1 MASIKKQKN
10 GKFLVRVSYKDP
22 ITKKYRTK
30 NKTFI
35 RKREAEQYSRQLE
48 LDKQSSDLGQRDI
61 SFYDYYIKW
70 KDTYRTTNVSTNT
83 INRYNHFG
91 DVVKDY
97 FGDTQLIDISKMQ
110 YQEFLN
116 YFGKTHAKD
125 TVSRFNSYFRS
136 MAKEAVD
143 DNIIN
148 SDFTRNAKIHFG
160 VDARDADAK
169 FLEMSDF
176 EKLMKYSKLRA
187 SFLNTSAL
195 EIYFI
200 CKTGARYE
208 EAAGL
213 PWDCVDFKNNTIRFK
228 QAWLIHDKKIG
239 KLKNKY
245 SYRTIQVNQK
255 LMDML
260 ADQKEQQELYYKA
273 NNKINK
279 DNLVF
284 RNKKLENPGNTD
296 MNTMLHKLENEC
308 GISKMI
314 RVHDLRHTHVSY
326 LHAHGYDWLY
336 ISKRI
341 GHANIQTPLHV
352 YTHLMKQTVVESDKD
367 IETLLD
373 KD

>member
-1 MASIKKQKN
+1 MASITKMKS
-10 GKFLVRVSYKDP
+10 GKYQARVSYKDP
-22 ITKKYRTK
+22 ISGKYRTK

-35 RKREAEQYSRQLE
+35 RKREAEQFARTME
-48 LDKQSSDLGQRDI
+48 LDKQDSNLGQLDV

-70 KDTYRTTNVSTNT
+70 KDTYRVKNVSTNT

-91 DVVKDY
+91 EVVKDY
-97 FGDTQLIDISKMQ
+97 FGDTKLIDVSKMQ

-116 YFGKTHAKD
+116 SFGEKHAKD

-143 DNIIN
+143 DNIIK
-148 SDFTRNAKIHFG
+148 SDFTRNAKIHYG

-176 EKLMKYSKLRA
+176 EKLMKYAKLRA

-200 CKTGARYE
+200 SKTGARYE

-213 PWDCVDFKNNTIRFK
+213 PWDCVDFKNNTIKFK

-245 SYRTIQVNQK
+245 SYRTIQVNQN
-255 LMDML
+255 LIDML
-260 ADQKEQQELYYKA
+260 RDQKDQQELYYNA

-296 MNTMLHKLENEC
+296 MNKTLHKLEDEC
-308 GISKMI
+308 GISKTI

-326 LHAHGYDWLY
+326 LHAHGFDWLY

-341 GHANIQTPLHV
+341 GHANIQTTLHV

-367 IETLLD
+367 IASLLN